1 MTGVDAPECGNGP
14 GTVLMAQGMPP
25 CLYPGDGIVYNVFRV
40 GRMPAMNVR
49 KPKFSR
55 RSGRIVRLLA
65 AVFFAMLFQ
74 RPANAS
80 LILGRHDW
88 SPGTPEWQSDHGFA
102 QLAPQPAGG
111 NPAGWLEILF
121 PATDG
126 DPQTE
131 MWDVAYTDASSLFA
145 GGWETNMWV
154 QTDFWSTNDLSPTV
168 QVRWQSS
175 KSSYV
180 WAYEVSSGVGNG
192 WRTLTAPLTRWSDWD
207 ILDPGGASEEAYLD
221 DLANIDWI
229 GVFIGRSGN
238 EEQTYGLDDFSLM
251 VPEPSQFLMLG
262 AALAAS
268 GLSLRRRR
276 S

>member
-1 MTGVDAPECGNGP
+1 
-14 GTVLMAQGMPP
+14 
-25 CLYPGDGIVYNVFRV
+25 
-40 GRMPAMNVR
+40 
-49 KPKFSR
+49 
-55 RSGRIVRLLA
+55 
-65 AVFFAMLFQ
+65 
-74 RPANAS
+74 
-80 LILGRHDW
+80 
-88 SPGTPEWQSDHGFA
+88 
-102 QLAPQPAGG
+102 
-111 NPAGWLEILF
+111 
-121 PATDG
+121 
-126 DPQTE
+126 
-131 MWDVAYTDASSLFA
+131 
-145 GGWETNMWV
+145 MWV